1 MSKPQ
6 NILGKFDTYAYHHI
20 LVVCNSTTAAES
32 LATVRDITQFQHPRN
47 PTERYKARDIGSTGG
62 KYVTLIDGM
71 TDARFYITDVRW
83 TNYISDDGIIGKGN
97 MAQSTTMST
106 DGEIEIEE
114 AMGASFLNRL
124 TDISDELDSD
134 PVGLVFLLK
143 TIFVGRNAN
152 GLTEMIS
159 TVRPIMFVAVDIT
172 AVFQSSGAK
181 YKMEFVG
188 IFNGAGRMPQAQKIF
203 EGLSFNMKPTSL
215 GDTMESLQITIN
227 DAYLGFKQKAIKDF
241 AKTFTELKEGAAI
254 AEAAVFLHE
263 NYRDVKYK
271 IVLDDVYLKD
281 KDRYKAGDISN
292 VRNAET
298 TEGTTVNFGTNISV
312 ENILSSIMA
321 ACDGVLQ
328 DSNGNGTPVN
338 TFDKKPSK
346 YTFKIISVLVS
357 TPTEYIIEYHIIRY
371 LQAEQAYSQQLKNGE
386 IIPLPGQSIEFN
398 YIFTGKNVDI
408 RDFDIKMEMGLAF
421 FQLAATTN
429 NVPSQ
434 KTITDGPKSQTVNVG
449 GDSTVANPGRKTRK
463 STPLF
468 LGTTLSKPQMRN
480 TKRPIDS
487 AGFQAMLDRH
497 ASLENISASMVIYGN
512 PQLLDEM
519 TILPSEMALSTPQ
532 TEIPVKDKT
541 INPQWMS
548 TPTLIKV
555 NIKMPVDTND
565 VNTEYEDFWYTG
577 WYNLQVVENIFSD
590 GVFTQELGMFSI
602 PISDQTQE
610 IVDVKEEK
618 VKVKELNLDQ
628 KVQKVTR
635 GVGEAVLSAADATS
649 RLFGFAGIFDGLTRS
664 QKDQLAAIKEKSKT
678 TTNEFTAEK
687 K

>member
-47 PTERYKARDIGSTGG
+47 PTKRYKARDIGSTGG

-83 TNYISDDGIIGKGN
+83 TNYIADDGIIGKGN

-188 IFNGAGRMPQAQKIF
+188 VFNGAGRMPQAQKIF

-215 GDTMESLQITIN
+215 ADTMESLQTTIN

-298 TEGTTVNFGTNISV
+298 TEGTTVNFGTSISV

-519 TILPSEMALSTPQ
+519 TILPSEMLLSTPQ
-532 TEIPVKDKT
+532 TEIPAKDKT

-577 WYNLQVVENIFSD
+577 WYNLQVVENIFAD

-610 IVDVKEEK
+610 IADVKEE
-618 VKVKELNLDQ
+618 KVKELNLDQ

-664 QKDQLAAIKEKSKT
+664 QKDQLAAIKEKSKS